1 MALFKKNI
9 ELVNNFQEVTVL
21 DATIKIDSIAGN
33 KNKIDFRVLFLKQD
47 TLLETKLYTFLPTL
61 GGDNFIKQAYEYL
74 KTLEEFKEAE
84 DC

>member
-21 DATIKIDSIAGN
+21 DATIKIDSISGN
-33 KNKIDFRVLFLKQD
+33 KNKIDFRVLSLKQD

-61 GGDNFIKQAYEYL
+61 DGDNFIKQGYEYL
-74 KTLEEFKEAE
+74 KTLEEFKDSE

>member
-21 DATIKIDSIAGN
+21 DATIKIDSIVGN

-47 TLLETKLYTFLPTL
+47 TLLETKSYTFSPTL
-61 GGDNFIKQAYEYL
+61 DGDNFIKQAYEYL
-74 KTLEEFKEAE
+74 KTLEEFKDAE

>member
-21 DATIKIDSIAGN
+21 DATIKIDSIIGN
-33 KNKIDFRVLFLKQD
+33 KNKIDFRALFLKQD
-47 TLLETKLYTFLPTL
+47 TLLETKSYTFLPTL
-61 GGDNFIKQAYEYL
+61 EGDNFIKQGYEYL
-74 KTLEEFKEAE
+74 KTLEEFKDSE